1 MKHRLAPLLEGM
13 EMGKSE
19 HDWLEQR
26 LESMTAKE
34 ELLFRGAMQIESP
47 RDIQTTIQILQGLDH
62 YQLLYGAEDD
72 VLLGRFV
79 MEHIHTPTHAARGYL
94 DPEIVGAAYREHGSG
109 SFVEN
114 HYVERLNPDRP
125 LPEVN
130 PNMPLPNTGEYA
142 IRIKLVS
149 RNNMEGVWIGFPD
162 TGEYMD
168 AVHPDELLLGLDAL
182 QAETLDQC
190 MAVDVDCAL
199 PQITDI
205 LNQYDSAGELVRHAI
220 DFGYVWAEQGQGEP
234 HWLEKWMC
242 VMELE
247 DCHRL
252 DLALDLAQNLFAPF
266 FGKTCPEKEAFMRD
280 DKLLDYL
287 KSSCH
292 GRENRKSGRELAR
305 TLGINVKDL
314 QKLVKRLRKKKNP
327 IASDQYGYYYA
338 ATAAELCDSMDF
350 LQGMADGLMEDIR
363 SMRGCLDGYSE
374 RDGAANG

>member
-47 RDIQTTIQILQGLDH
+47 RDIQTTIKILQGLDH

-125 LPEVN
+125 LPEGN
-130 PNMPLPNTGEYA
+130 PNVPLPITGEYA
-142 IRIKLVS
+142 IRVKLVS

-168 AVHPDELLLGLDAL
+168 TAHPDELLLGLDAL

-220 DFGYVWAEQGQGEP
+220 DFGYVWAEQGQGAP
-234 HWLEKWMC
+234 HWLDKWQA
-242 VMELE
+242 VLELIAE
-247 DCHRL
+247 NDPMLNSYLRGTQAYYDGRRVLIECSDDFR
-252 DLALDLAQNLFAPF
+252 D
-266 FGKTCPEKEAFMRD
+266 FMRRSKETSKNIKQYIYQVTHIKCGIGPYEKTAAAVSNAPAAD
-280 DKLLDYL
+280 V
-287 KSSCH
+287 
-292 GRENRKSGRELAR
+292 EE
-305 TLGINVKDL
+305 TLRQMKDL
-314 QKLVKRLRKKKNP
+314 GV
-327 IASDQYGYYYA
+327 DVVV
-338 ATAAELCDSMDF
+338 
-350 LQGMADGLMEDIR
+350 EDK
-363 SMRGCLDGYSE
+363 
-374 RDGAANG
+374 

>member
-199 PQITDI
+199 PRLPTSSTNMTPQENWFATP
-205 LNQYDSAGELVRHAI
+205 LTSAMSGRN
-220 DFGYVWAEQGQGEP
+220 
-234 HWLEKWMC
+234 
-242 VMELE
+242 
-247 DCHRL
+247 R
-252 DLALDLAQNLFAPF
+252 
-266 FGKTCPEKEAFMRD
+266 
-280 DKLLDYL
+280 
-287 KSSCH
+287 
-292 GRENRKSGRELAR
+292 GRENPTGWKMDVCHGVGRLSPPGFGTGSR
-305 TLGINVKDL
+305 PKPPL
-314 QKLVKRLRKKKNP
+314 LRIYSP
-327 IASDQYGYYYA
+327 
-338 ATAAELCDSMDF
+338 
-350 LQGMADGLMEDIR
+350 
-363 SMRGCLDGYSE
+363 RG
-374 RDGAANG
+374 